1 MRAKERESIYF
12 PLISNLIQKT
22 KESIR
27 IIGLIVHDRRLKSIL
42 SDDVRANLS
51 FCSLKEKERKRGA
64 TYANYFSI
72 RQSEQPLSP
81 PHTSQ

>member
-1 MRAKERESIYF
+1 MRAKERIDIVSAYIEF
-12 PLISNLIQKT
+12 DTKR

-51 FCSLKEKERKRGA
+51 FCSLKEEERKRGA

>member
-1 MRAKERESIYF
+1 MRAKERIDIVSAYIEF
-12 PLISNLIQKT
+12 DTKR